1 MVEVG
6 HPGGTFAF
14 DNETPRHR
22 CWLAPFQIADRLVTC
37 SEYVDFIADGG
48 YKTPALWLSEGWAV
62 VQSSGWQM
70 PAYWIAPRDSGVPAE
85 GWQVF
90 GLAGLA
96 QREYRP
102 MLDDPQFVGRFRC
115 PGGGEFLHRVPGW
128 FVVDPA
134 ETADLHS

>member
-1 MVEVG
+1 MTTWPTVVG
-6 HPGGTFAF
+6 
-14 DNETPRHR
+14 D
-22 CWLAPFQIADRLVTC
+22 LAAT
-37 SEYVDFIADGG
+37 VDLDDGDANI
-48 YKTPALWLSEGWAV
+48 P
-62 VQSSGWQM
+62 Q
-70 PAYWIAPRDSGVPAE
+70 
-85 GWQVF
+85 QVL

-96 QREYRP
+96 QREYWR